1 MTVTGAQTARADRR
15 AALEG
20 SGAILSRRRALDR
33 RQGRKDEES
42 KMKHILL
49 AYDGGEPAKRAL
61 ETAIDLTKRFDASL
75 SVVSV
80 VPTHPGRWPVDPW
93 DDRSVHAQ
101 ELLEARKLLEEQG
114 IKAEMIE
121 PAGDPAKEI
130 EKIASAGKFDTI
142 VIGSRGL
149 GSLGRILQGS
159 VSEHVA
165 ANAAAT
171 VVVAR

>member
-1 MTVTGAQTARADRR
+1 
-15 AALEG
+15 
-20 SGAILSRRRALDR
+20 
-33 RQGRKDEES
+33 
-42 KMKHILL
+42 MKNILL

-61 ETAIDLTKRFDASL
+61 EVAIDLTKKFDARL

-80 VPTHPGRWPVDPW
+80 VPVRNGRSPIDPW

-101 ELLEARKLLEEQG
+101 ELLEARQLLREAGVE
-114 IKAEMIE
+114 AEMIE

-130 EKIASAGKFDTI
+130 EKITRAGNFDTV

-149 GSLGRILQGS
+149 GGLDRVLQGS

-165 ANAAAT
+165 THADAT
-171 VVVAR
+171 VIVAR